1 MPNRW
6 WSTIAERKTG
16 RSGTGNSMERP
27 GKKKGAPDVAEK
39 TANWPTP
46 GPTWAG
52 SFNRETKVPVVK
64 TRAKK
69 HGID

>member
-6 WSTIAERKTG
+6 YTPFEQLKTK
-16 RSGTGNSMERP
+16 RSKPGNSMERP
-27 GKKKGAPDVAEK
+27 GTKKGAPDVKEK